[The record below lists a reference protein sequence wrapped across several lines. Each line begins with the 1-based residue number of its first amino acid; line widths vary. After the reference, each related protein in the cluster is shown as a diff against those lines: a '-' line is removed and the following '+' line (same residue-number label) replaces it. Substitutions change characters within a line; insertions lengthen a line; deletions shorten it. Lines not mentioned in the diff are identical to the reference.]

1 MSSLKNLKL
10 LEKPLPVTKTLLL
23 GRVVAPNV
31 AVPNIAE
38 PNNEAEL
45 KLPTAKFPGCG
56 TSPLSKSYL
65 ILSSQSFC
73 VPSGSILVLTLYK
86 LFLKPLSP

>member
-1 MSSLKNLKL
+1 VSSLKNLKL

-31 AVPNIAE
+31 AVPNIAV

-45 KLPTAKFPGCG
+45 KLPT
-56 TSPLSKSYL
+56 
-65 ILSSQSFC
+65 
-73 VPSGSILVLTLYK
+73 
-86 LFLKPLSP
+86 